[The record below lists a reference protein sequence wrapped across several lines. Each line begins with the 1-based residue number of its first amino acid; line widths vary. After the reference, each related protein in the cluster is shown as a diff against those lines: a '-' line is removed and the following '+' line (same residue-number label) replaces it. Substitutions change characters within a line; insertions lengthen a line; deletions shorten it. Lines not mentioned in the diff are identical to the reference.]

1 MLPNDHQQVALGT
14 ERIQKATS
22 QEDVSW
28 NTSKTFKNH
37 AVGQNMTLGN
47 LIGIGLLGFVV
58 PFLNFCCPKG
68 MFLHVSWLQ
77 KTASNFTGTSFPEA
91 FIHISAHQVLPCVC
105 VSWNRCKIPPAHQSK
120 GTDRTS
126 RSYDFWEIVSVGLP
140 GKVTTRN
147 PKNTWEGDSI
157 NKHQASS

>member
-14 ERIQKATS
+14 KRIQKATS
-22 QEDVSW
+22 QDITRRCKLKHIQ
-28 NTSKTFKNH
+28 NY
-37 AVGQNMTLGN
+37 AAGQNMTLGN

-105 VSWNRCKIPPAHQSK
+105 VCKLESLQNS
-120 GTDRTS
+120 S
-126 RSYDFWEIVSVGLP
+126 RSSKQRYG
-140 GKVTTRN
+140 
-147 PKNTWEGDSI
+147 
-157 NKHQASS
+157 

>member
-1 MLPNDHQQVALGT
+1 MELLANVAERSSAGCLGN
-14 ERIQKATS
+14 QKDPKGDITRRC
-22 QEDVSW
+22 
-28 NTSKTFKNH
+28 KLKHIKNH

-105 VSWNRCKIPPAHQSK
+105 VC
-120 GTDRTS
+120 
-126 RSYDFWEIVSVGLP
+126 V
-140 GKVTTRN
+140 
-147 PKNTWEGDSI
+147 
-157 NKHQASS
+157 